1 MIEAT
6 RRRSPAPSGSAMRR
20 LMTRP
25 IHAHLAAAVQ
35 PRVVVAE
42 VAAEPVTQAPADA
55 VAQIVADAPADA
67 PADVPAPLSFAPEAA
82 AGEAD
87 LARLRLEVAVM
98 KAALAAERRESEA
111 LRTSLGLADA
121 ETLSDEARAVRARWA
136 ALVERLIH
144 NPL

>member
-6 RRRSPAPSGSAMRR
+6 RRRSPAPTGSAMRR

-25 IHAHLAAAVQ
+25 IHAHLAVAAQ
-35 PRVVVAE
+35 PRAVVAE
-42 VAAEPVTQAPADA
+42 APEAVTEAPAE
-55 VAQIVADAPADA
+55 
-67 PADVPAPLSFAPEAA
+67 VPAPTPEAD
-82 AGEAD
+82 EAD
-87 LARLRLEVAVM
+87 LVRLRLEVAMM

-121 ETLSDEARAVRARWA
+121 ETLSEEARAVRARWA

-144 NPL
+144 TPI